1 MAALPLE
8 LSVVVVLVPG
18 GTPKH
23 GGAGDGG
30 GGTFRLLAPLLFS
43 LVGIWFRRRSTG
55 ERSHDWSRGGADWAR
70 MEKQGWEIYGR
81 MAGARV
87 GARVGRA
94 RPEKIFPS
102 PHRICGRNVMS
113 PSAVS
118 SAYQGLGNGAGL
130 VSSGRNLY
138 PLSPLQFLATSPQKL
153 MCHLINVH
161 ETLMTSCTGNS
172 LSAFSFERERG
183 CTVVS
188 YLCFLFFLNDIWP

>member
-1 MAALPLE
+1 
-8 LSVVVVLVPG
+8 VNG
-18 GTPKH
+18 GGGGAPAGTGCG

-55 ERSHDWSRGGADWAR
+55 ERSHDWSRGGADWAW

-87 GARVGRA
+87 WARAGRA
-94 RPEKIFPS
+94 RPEEIFPP
-102 PHRICGRNVMS
+102 PHRICGRNAMS

-153 MCHLINVH
+153 MCHHINAH
-161 ETLMTSCTGNS
+161 KTLMKRCTGNS
-172 LSAFSFERERG
+172 LIFEG
-183 CTVVS
+183 K
-188 YLCFLFFLNDIWP
+188 L